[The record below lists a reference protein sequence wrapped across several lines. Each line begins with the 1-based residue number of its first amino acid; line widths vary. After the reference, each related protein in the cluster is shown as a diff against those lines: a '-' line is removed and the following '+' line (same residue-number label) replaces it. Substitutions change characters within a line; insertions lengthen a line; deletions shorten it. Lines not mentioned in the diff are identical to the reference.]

1 MDDGEPK
8 AAGWLD
14 SVRRMSDSLLG
25 LVQNRF
31 ELAGVELQEEKLRA
45 LNLLVWL
52 ALAIALGTA
61 GLLIG
66 MGALALFLW
75 NKAGYAGLIGMAV
88 VAVAGAGGL
97 LHSIRRR
104 IHTARAPFAETVEE
118 FRKDREC
125 LRRKE

>member
-8 AAGWLD
+8 ADGWLD
-14 SVRRMSDSLLG
+14 SLRRMGDSVLG

-31 ELAGVELQEEKLRA
+31 EVAGVELQEEKLRA
-45 LNLLVWL
+45 VNLLLWL
-52 ALAIALGTA
+52 AAAVALGTA

-75 NKAGYAGLIGMAV
+75 DKAGYPGLVGLALLTLAGSAS
-88 VAVAGAGGL
+88 L
-97 LHSIRRR
+97 LHHIRRR
-104 IHTARAPFAETVEE
+104 IHTAPPPFAETVAE

-125 LRRKE
+125 LRRKD